1 VVAATPTEQLM
12 PCSSAIRVRSCSATC
27 AGLPSR
33 RRAPDTS
40 RNASSSDIAST
51 SGVTDR
57 KVSITAADT
66 AVKSRK
72 SGWITT
78 ACGHSRRAR
87 IPGMADRTP
96 CARAS

>member
-1 VVAATPTEQLM
+1 
-12 PCSSAIRVRSCSATC
+12 
-27 AGLPSR
+27 
-33 RRAPDTS
+33 
-40 RNASSSDIAST
+40 
-51 SGVTDR
+51 VTDR

-66 AVKSRK
+66 AVNSRK

-96 CARAS
+96 CSRAS